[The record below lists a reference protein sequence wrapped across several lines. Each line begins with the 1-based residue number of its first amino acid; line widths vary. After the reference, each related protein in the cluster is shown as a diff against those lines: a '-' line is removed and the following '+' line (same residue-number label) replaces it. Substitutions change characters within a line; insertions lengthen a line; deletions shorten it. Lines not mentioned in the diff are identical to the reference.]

1 MNSSHERGQ
10 GKCAFADEFQTL
22 IKRCSS
28 GLVCLQ
34 SEAIFGEDLR
44 PCLHAGLMTA
54 CVLHC
59 FYVCACASI
68 YVVIEL
74 FKCFMQFLKFRARGL
89 KKKSAGCTEQV

>member
-34 SEAIFGEDLR
+34 SKAIFGEDLR
-44 PCLHAGLMTA
+44 QCLHAGLMTA
-54 CVLHC
+54 RVLQC
-59 FYVCACASI
+59 FYVCACVS
-68 YVVIEL
+68 VNVMFL
-74 FKCFMQFLKFRARGL
+74 FVFKCLSVLHSF
-89 KKKSAGCTEQV
+89 